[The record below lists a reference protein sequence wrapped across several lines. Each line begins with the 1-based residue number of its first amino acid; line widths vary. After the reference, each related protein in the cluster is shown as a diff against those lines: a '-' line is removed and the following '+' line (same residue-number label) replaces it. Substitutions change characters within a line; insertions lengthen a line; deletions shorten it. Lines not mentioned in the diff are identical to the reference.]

1 MADFALFWCRGVR
14 FPPGGGVSHLGGRGS
29 LPPGPRVVDARTVYK
44 RLGVACWGCVS
55 VLRAGGGVFASAL
68 CPFVCAGVVSLAHG
82 GVGGAP
88 GRVAP
93 PPPVAAKTSKAIRP
107 QSCPPVTE
115 HHLSHARSL
124 TVPSHGGSG
133 PTGMCVGVCHE
144 HTHTRIPCASPPHTL
159 QKASQNAVRM
169 PSLCEKTLERHH
181 SRFSPKGKRESAAS
195 TTNHPNPHWSNV
207 CVPVR
212 VCTYIYIYKYA
223 PRKHTHPPHS
233 TACSF
238 TNTT

>member
-1 MADFALFWCRGVR
+1 M
-14 FPPGGGVSHLGGRGS
+14 
-29 LPPGPRVVDARTVYK
+29 PPGPRVVDARTVYK

-144 HTHTRIPCASPPHTL
+144 HTHTRIPCASPPIRFRRR
-159 QKASQNAVRM
+159 V
-169 PSLCEKTLERHH
+169 KTLCGCQVCARKRWRDITPVFH
-181 SRFSPKGKRESAAS
+181 PKANAKAQRVRR
-195 TTNHPNPHWSNV
+195 TTPIHTGVTCV
-207 CVPVR
+207 CLF
-212 VCTYIYIYKYA
+212 VCAHIYIYI
-223 PRKHTHPPHS
+223 
-233 TACSF
+233 
-238 TNTT
+238 